1 MREKIEACFKRLQT
15 LSILPTRD
23 NMEKLLQT
31 LYDLEEVYNKLKED
45 DVDGRPAAD
54 PEGRD
59 DH

>member
-45 DVDGRPAAD
+45 EGDGRPAAD
-54 PEGRD
+54 PE
-59 DH
+59 